1 MTTVDASPVAATVG
15 ECRCGHRTD
24 AHDPI
29 ALRYC
34 AATKTA
40 ALTRGC
46 ICPLTATNLRP

>member
-1 MTTVDASPVAATVG
+1 MTGADTRLAAAKVR

-24 AHDPI
+24 VHDTI

-46 ICPLTATNLRP
+46 ICHPAPAGRRR